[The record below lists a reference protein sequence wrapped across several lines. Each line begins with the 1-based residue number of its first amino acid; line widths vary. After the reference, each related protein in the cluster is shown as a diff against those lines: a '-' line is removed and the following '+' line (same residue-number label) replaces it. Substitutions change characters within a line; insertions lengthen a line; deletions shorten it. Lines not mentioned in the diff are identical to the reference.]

1 MPRSEYPTSVS
12 RPVRDSRGSERAVAV
27 QRSLSFGS
35 VAEDYERYRPGYSDD
50 LVRLIIGRATGEVR
64 RAIEI
69 GAGTGKATRAF
80 ARAGIEVTAVEPDPA
95 MLAVLRRECAG
106 LPVHAELK
114 AYEDVEPDGEPYDLF
129 YAAAALHWTR
139 PKRRWDRA
147 AALLRP
153 GAAVASFG
161 GPIDIGDPG
170 LAAIESAV
178 VEPYMPGHHID
189 PPSAGAAGLDWP
201 GDELLAHDQFTD
213 VRQQTVPRRM
223 IMPRDDYLRHLN
235 TISAYRMLSEADRAA
250 ILAELAQRLPE
261 QVPVQADL
269 VLHTARRV

>member
-1 MPRSEYPTSVS
+1 M
-12 RPVRDSRGSERAVAV
+12 AV

-35 VAEDYERYRPGYSDD
+35 VAEDYERFRPGYPDD
-50 LVRLIIGRATGEVR
+50 LVQLIIGRAIGEVR

-80 ARAGIEVTAVEPDPA
+80 ARAGIDVTAVEPDPA

-106 LPVHAELK
+106 QPVHAELK
-114 AYEDVEPDGEPYDLF
+114 AYEDVRPDGEPYDLL
-129 YAAAALHWTR
+129 YAAAAMHWTR
-139 PKRRWDRA
+139 PEGRWDRA

-170 LAAIESAV
+170 LAAIELAV

-189 PPSAGAAGLDWP
+189 PPSPGTAGLDWP

-223 IMPRDDYLRHLN
+223 IMARDDYLRHLN
-235 TISAYRMLSEADRAA
+235 TISAYRMLPETDRAG
-250 ILAELAQRLPE
+250 IFAELARRLPDR
-261 QVPVQADL
+261 VPVQADL
-269 VLHTARRV
+269 VVHTARRI